1 MTAPLVDSR
10 LRQPCGGC
18 IVRPV
23 TALWSRRPVRHVVFG
38 LIPLLVVGP
47 VLIILLAVHLADE
60 SAPVRAATSQ
70 ATATV
75 KRGGLGADHRG
86 IELAW
91 TDSGGTQHTTTV
103 HSARPS
109 TIAPGSQVIVRYQPG
124 NPNTVFVTGDDTTS
138 RLADLTFGI
147 VLTVLIIAGVV
158 ALSAIHVARRRLA
171 ERRPATPLPVSYARS
186 RFGITRRAWLLVE
199 DAGRTWWVSVHWDP
213 VLDTLGPGEKALVHG
228 RPARDRVV
236 TFEID
241 GMHVWQAGRHR
252 FRPPRGDIDREG
264 VDPERTDRVVGTDI
278 PLIRQFRADAGL
290 LAAAPILGLLWA
302 YVDDGGKVSFLLA
315 TVLAGA
321 ALFWVPTVR
330 GSDPT

>member
-1 MTAPLVDSR
+1 MNAPLVDSR
-10 LRQPCGGC
+10 LRRPFRRC

-23 TALWSRRPVRHVVFG
+23 TALWRRRPVRHVVFG
-38 LIPLLVVGP
+38 LIPLLAVGP
-47 VLIILLAVHLADE
+47 IVIILLAIRLADE
-60 SAPVRAATSQ
+60 SAPVRAATAR

-75 KRGGLGADHRG
+75 KSSGLGDDRRG
-86 IELAW
+86 IELTW
-91 TDSGGTQHTTTV
+91 TDSSGTQHTSTV

-109 TIAPGSQVIVRYQPG
+109 NIAPGSQVVVRYQP
-124 NPNTVFVTGDDTTS
+124 NDPTKVFLTGDDTTT

-147 VLTVLIIAGVV
+147 VLSALLILGVL
-158 ALSAIHVARRRLA
+158 ALSAVHVARRRIA
-171 ERRPATPLPVSYARS
+171 ERRPAASMPVSYARS
-186 RFGITRRAWLLVE
+186 RFGITRRAWLLVD
-199 DAGRTWWVSVHWDP
+199 DAGQTWWVSVHWDP

-236 TFEID
+236 TFDIE
-241 GMHVWQAGRHR
+241 GTHVWQAGRR
-252 FRPPRGDIDREG
+252 RSRPPRGDVDREG

-278 PLIRQFRADAGL
+278 PLTRQFRADAGL

-302 YVDDGGKVSFLLA
+302 YVDAGGKASFLLA